1 MTDKQSRIIG
11 GEFAI
16 PHELISKDNTELQV
30 EANKYYYSSGR
41 CALFAVLNDIEHM
54 LGEIVGVLLPDFL
67 CDSIT
72 NTVVDAGWT
81 YSFYHIR
88 KDFHIDV
95 DTIGAYTLENKVIL
109 LIDYFGMTDLTNDI
123 VNIRRRFPNAIIIAD
138 CVQAYYSMGKYEADY
153 SFTSFRKWFPCPD
166 GAIVIKKNKEKM
178 VEIDLKES
186 NWWKYK
192 YAGNI
197 LKEYSCFVSDDIV
210 LEMLYKGEELLDR
223 SYLCP
228 WNHESKRVFRSIDK
242 IEIQMRRKQNAQYLH
257 QELMALNIEHHY
269 SDKGTPLFVPILVE
283 NRDQLRKT
291 FFADGIF
298 TPKHWPV
305 ISTNIN
311 IHV

>member
-1 MTDKQSRIIG
+1 M
-11 GEFAI
+11 
-16 PHELISKDNTELQV
+16 
-30 EANKYYYSSGR
+30 
-41 CALFAVLNDIEHM
+41 
-54 LGEIVGVLLPDFL
+54 
-67 CDSIT
+67 
-72 NTVVDAGWT
+72 
-81 YSFYHIR
+81 
-88 KDFHIDV
+88 
-95 DTIGAYTLENKVIL
+95 
-109 LIDYFGMTDLTNDI
+109 
-123 VNIRRRFPNAIIIAD
+123 
-138 CVQAYYSMGKYEADY
+138 
-153 SFTSFRKWFPCPD
+153 
-166 GAIVIKKNKEKM
+166 
-178 VEIDLKES
+178 
-186 NWWKYK
+186 
-192 YAGNI
+192 
-197 LKEYSCFVSDDIV
+197 KEYSCFVSDDIV

-311 IHV
+311 GENELYGRELSLICDQRYDLDDMKRQIEVIKSIRGMIF